1 LFFVF
6 FLFHLFVY
14 SFPLRFA
21 FEPKNWRQIF
31 SNQNKTKTEKT
42 KRAAVSGDGSRGGRM
57 SQTLLQLGS
66 SAVTSRGAHPGAHQ
80 GQMFRHG
87 KSSGGMPGLEAALL
101 QAARHQHGAQ
111 GNGGSSL
118 ADHIYLAFNMTDR
131 SYIIYILLKIVLLG
145 HLDKRLV

>member
-1 LFFVF
+1 
-6 FLFHLFVY
+6 
-14 SFPLRFA
+14 
-21 FEPKNWRQIF
+21 
-31 SNQNKTKTEKT
+31 
-42 KRAAVSGDGSRGGRM
+42 M

-118 ADHIYLAFNMTDR
+118 ADHSFINSNVKDATYPYFCFHYL
-131 SYIIYILLKIVLLG
+131 K
-145 HLDKRLV
+145 